1 MAVVKTRIKLVDVA
15 RQLFAKKGLENTTMN
30 DIAQASGKGRRT
42 LYTYFKSKEE
52 LNRFIVGPALNKLQ
66 TLILK
71 LSGNAIDILEDREI
85 VLSREELRGM
95 LDTLGDGLV
104 DIYNDHKIEVN
115 ILMMRSSI
123 NRNLTEWFSN
133 ALAQIFSSN
142 YGVDINSRELHLL
155 ADSYAES
162 IFSGVRVMLRNNRF
176 DSDTLKKLV
185 KIYLESYVDMLDIDV
200 LKDIRG
206 E

>member
-1 MAVVKTRIKLVDVA
+1 MQENIEARKDLNPRCTR
-15 RQLFAKKGLENTTMN
+15 
-30 DIAQASGKGRRT
+30 
-42 LYTYFKSKEE
+42 
-52 LNRFIVGPALNKLQ
+52 
-66 TLILK
+66 ILK

-142 YGVDINSRELHLL
+142 YGVDINSRELHPSKALSGMDVMYFERNTPLTVLL
-155 ADSYAES
+155 FLNTLASRPLIRTAE
-162 IFSGVRVMLRNNRF
+162 
-176 DSDTLKKLV
+176 
-185 KIYLESYVDMLDIDV
+185 
-200 LKDIRG
+200 
-206 E
+206 

>member
-1 MAVVKTRIKLVDVA
+1 MAQTLKDDVKARIIES
-15 RQLFAKKGLENTTMN
+15 AKEEFLENSYEKTSMRA
-30 DIAQASGKGRRT
+30 IAS
-42 LYTYFKSKEE
+42 KSKEE

-66 TLILK
+66 ALILK

-162 IFSGVRVMLRNNRF
+162 IFSGIRVMLRNNRF
-176 DSDTLKKLV
+176 DSDTLKTLV
-185 KIYLESYVDMLDIDV
+185 KIYLESYVDMLDIDF
-200 LKDIRG
+200 LKDLRG